1 MALSEL
7 QEHKEV
13 ARYLKRAHPGMI
25 FRTDYGA
32 GLKLTVGQ
40 AKTQR
45 ALQES
50 DSYPDIFLAEPVG
63 KYHGLY
69 IEMKKEDTQLVRS
82 KDAAKVL
89 KGETKRRMKGDLW
102 DKHIEKQFNMH
113 ERLRA
118 KGYAVTFARGHA
130 EAKRFI
136 EEYLEGRK
144 VQPMIY
150 ADPKPPVEE
159 DNQPF

>member
-7 QEHKEV
+7 QHHKEV
-13 ARYLKRAHPGMI
+13 ARYLKRAHPGVI

-32 GLKLTVGQ
+32 GLKLTIGQ

-50 DSYPDIFLAEPVG
+50 DSYPDIFIAEPTT

-69 IEMKKEDTQLVRS
+69 LEMKTPEQKLIRS
-82 KDAAKVL
+82 KDAAKIL
-89 KGETKRRMKGDLW
+89 KGETELRKKGDLW
-102 DKHIEKQFNMH
+102 DKHIEKQFKMH
-113 ERLRA
+113 QRLRD
-118 KGYAVTFARGHA
+118 KGYAVTFARGHE

-136 EEYLEGRK
+136 EEYLMGKK
-144 VQPMIY
+144 VMPVID
-150 ADPKPPVEE
+150 ADPNPPKE
-159 DNQPF
+159 DDNSPF

>member
-13 ARYLKRAHPGMI
+13 ARYLKRAHPGLI

-40 AKTQR
+40 AKTQK

-50 DSYPDIFLAEPVG
+50 DSYPDIFLAEPTA
-63 KYHGLY
+63 KYHGLFL
-69 IEMKKEDTQLVRS
+69 EMKTADTKLIRS
-82 KDAAKVL
+82 KNATKIL
-89 KGETKRRMKGDLW
+89 KGETTLRVKGDLW
-102 DKHIEKQFNMH
+102 DKHIEKQFKMH
-113 ERLRA
+113 QRLRA
-118 KGYAVTFARGHA
+118 KGYAVTFARGHE

-136 EEYLEGRK
+136 EEYLLGMK
-144 VQPMIY
+144 VMPVID
-150 ADPKPPVEE
+150 ADPKPPKED